1 MVEGGD
7 GRDADD
13 VASDAWQWQ
22 VASGRVPVG
31 ASPIMPYDE
40 SVRELVFEC
49 WCWLA
54 GRSVD
59 HALRMAR
66 DHAGPDVELPDRRTV
81 FRWRRDHDWD
91 GEADRRVGQAAPAL
105 RERAAL
111 RLLGMLPAAGD
122 RISEAV
128 NAEMRDRGRLSG
140 AVVMAE
146 QQAAWQLVELAGVA
160 DLLTGRRIGDDREP
174 DDDLSPLE
182 AVRAARDRILAQ
194 RAERQTRK
202 GRRH

>member
-1 MVEGGD
+1 M
-7 GRDADD
+7 
-13 VASDAWQWQ
+13 
-22 VASGRVPVG
+22 RVRLE
-31 ASPIMPYDE
+31 Y
-40 SVRELVFEC
+40 
-49 WCWLA
+49 
-54 GRSVD
+54 GRSG
-59 HALRMAR
+59 L
-66 DHAGPDVELPDRRTV
+66 DVELPDRRTV

-182 AVRAARDRILAQ
+182 AVRADLNRLVGGQEEPPAS
-194 RAERQTRK
+194 T
-202 GRRH
+202 